1 MRTSII
7 FKLLVIMTMGL
18 WSCNSDKDD
27 DNGIGNAVIPIISG
41 TEGNNDIA
49 DFFKTELPQNSD
61 MPSPGF
67 FVNSNVNAC
76 RVINSIEEL
85 KSLYKGDRE
94 LPMIDF
100 RSKTL
105 IIGQQVM
112 PHLGYSIDR
121 QYINVSN
128 GTVKLYLYIKCEPSD
143 FYPAMLMKLY
153 YWGIYPKLNKTTVTV
168 NIVE

>member
-76 RVINSIEEL
+76 YVINSIEEL
-85 KSLYKGDRE
+85 KSLYEGDRE

-105 IIGQQVM
+105 IIGQQV
-112 PHLGYSIDR
+112 R
-121 QYINVSN
+121 
-128 GTVKLYLYIKCEPSD
+128 
-143 FYPAMLMKLY
+143 
-153 YWGIYPKLNKTTVTV
+153 
-168 NIVE
+168 